1 MRSLKT
7 NNSEFESQ
15 CYSFYSLLSHLTS
28 PLKTQVLEAM
38 GDGVE
43 WVWRQVTI
51 ESWCQH
57 HSDDADADADY
68 IETYA
73 ETPLWLLGATSAQLR
88 DLRTERLSLQEFSLR
103 KKPRNKSTGDY
114 THICS
119 SMMMMMMMMMMIMMM
134 IFVIFQ
140 VSQSTLWV
148 SWRPAWWPTATSLL
162 EAFPPGCFKLQNLN
176 YRGAFHLQFWI

>member
-1 MRSLKT
+1 
-7 NNSEFESQ
+7 
-15 CYSFYSLLSHLTS
+15 
-28 PLKTQVLEAM
+28 M

-43 WVWRQVTI
+43 WVWRQVTN

-57 HSDDADADADY
+57 HSDDADADY

-88 DLRTERLSLQEFSLR
+88 DLRTERSSPLESSLR

-119 SMMMMMMMMMMIMMM
+119 SMIY
-134 IFVIFQ
+134 I
-140 VSQSTLWV
+140 
-148 SWRPAWWPTATSLL
+148 
-162 EAFPPGCFKLQNLN
+162 
-176 YRGAFHLQFWI
+176 